1 MMAAARGDVLATI
14 FMYKEPV
21 LECASDHH
29 RNAQYQL
36 TTTTELSNLSPLYST
51 MKFTSITT
59 LASLFL
65 VAVSSAVALP
75 VHHEVRDVFVP
86 PILYPRAGTVWK
98 VGEKHRITWT
108 TSNHPAKITNQVGRI
123 MLRKGDFTTPLILAN
138 DFDILLGQATI
149 TVPWVE
155 DGDDYQVVVF
165 GDSGNFSPAFTI
177 TGA

>member
-1 MMAAARGDVLATI
+1 
-14 FMYKEPV
+14 
-21 LECASDHH
+21 
-29 RNAQYQL
+29 
-36 TTTTELSNLSPLYST
+36 

-65 VAVSSAVALP
+65 VSVCSTIALP
-75 VHHEVRDVFVP
+75 VHLGVRDVFVP
-86 PILYPRAGTVWK
+86 PILYPTAGTIWRVGEEHQVTWDTSDHPVNITNK
-98 VGEKHRITWT
+98 VGK
-108 TSNHPAKITNQVGRI
+108 I

-138 DFDILLGQATI
+138 DFDILLGQANV

-165 GDSGNFSPAFTI
+165 GDSGNFSPEFTI